1 MMVCTNTIKNH
12 MENQCTSGSAF
23 ACVFC
28 LDPSPSQTNMLRD
41 QPLAKSHCKNRII
54 RKVNPL
60 DQLLRLGLSH
70 SLPEMTDLAIELEAT
85 ENSEDANNFL
95 PGSSHTK
102 SKGNGIDAV
111 QTSMVSPDIELGV
124 NHNDIWLLF
133 NEAQQNILY
142 LNKQRLMAMEK
153 LNKIQKEKELLLSR
167 IKQLESEKMS
177 GTLDG
182 TTTVPKEKTK
192 PKGDKPVIFGELL
205 LRIDSMVLSGAIS
218 HGEASDLRSMVM
230 EDKAMLAD
238 AFHDLHKNDGELL
251 VCLRRFYDQSR
262 RTGLHIVQICTEL
275 EPVASV
281 GSLAT
286 YVTGLSRAL
295 QRKGNTVEV
304 ILPKYAIL
312 NLEQVHGFRKAEA
325 EFHSYFSGQWH
336 PNRIWTGIV
345 HGIAVTFIEPI
356 HLAAFFSRE
365 GIYGYSDDLERFTYF
380 SRAALDY
387 IVKSKKK
394 PDIFHIHGWQTSVI
408 GPLFWDFFVNQ
419 GLETTRLLLTC
430 HGFDSQC
437 VERPEKLALCGLDPP
452 QLHRSD
458 RLQDNSGN
466 HLVNLLKGGV
476 VYSNKVA
483 IVSSLHS
490 KDAVIESMSYGLET
504 TLAIHREKVLVIP
517 YGFDDTK
524 WDPSKDNFLPVN
536 YSSEDPKGK
545 ATCRT
550 ALRQRLRFVDQTSA
564 AMVGCIY
571 TEVSEIDVENLKAV
585 VCLALGKGAQFIFLG
600 SSTTPEVEAALES
613 LRKELKD
620 QNVRFINKYN
630 EALSHLLKAIKYGTI
645 PVAVNPNESR
655 LVRHAEGQ
663 EFGSTKSSRI
673 LSMFANVSLSQALD
687 DMKYDG
693 IGWSKKIK
701 DAMSEDLSWDSE
713 CCDMYMD
720 AYMSMKNL

>member
-1 MMVCTNTIKNH
+1 MCSNEEYCNHSSLEKVYTKLVALPLMEALATVAHPASSTRFFPNTDTVKRPLKSPAVC
-12 MENQCTSGSAF
+12 CS
-23 ACVFC
+23 
-28 LDPSPSQTNMLRD
+28 R
-41 QPLAKSHCKNRII
+41 
-54 RKVNPL
+54 
-60 DQLLRLGLSH
+60 
-70 SLPEMTDLAIELEAT
+70 
-85 ENSEDANNFL
+85 NSEDANNFL

-124 NHNDIWLLF
+124 NHTDIWLLF

-167 IKQLESEKMS
+167 IKQLESEKMA

-192 PKGDKPVIFGELL
+192 PKGDKSVIFGELL

-262 RTGLHIVQICTEL
+262 QTGLHIVQICTEL

-304 ILPKYAIL
+304 ILP
-312 NLEQVHGFRKAEA
+312 N
-325 EFHSYFSGQWH
+325 
-336 PNRIWTGIV
+336 IV

-394 PDIFHIHGWQTSVI
+394 PDILHIHGWQTSVI

-490 KDAVIESMSYGLET
+490 KDAVIESMSHGLET

-613 LRKELKD
+613 LRKELKE

-630 EALSHLLKAIKYGTI
+630 EALSHLVIAGSDILLCASFHDPKLHLPLKAIKYGTI

-713 CCDMYMD
+713 CCDMYID